1 MKKANECSTISIYG
15 MKGEPSTDMKVIAA
29 TKNKGKI
36 KEMQEILSP
45 LDIEI
50 ISQEEMGIELDVEE
64 TGDTFERNAL
74 IKARAVAMVC
84 DYPVLADD
92 SGICVDALGGAPG
105 VRSARYAGE
114 GASDSDKINKML
126 AELGDAD
133 DRSAKFV
140 TSVAFIFPD
149 GTEITARG
157 EVKGHITQAPSG
169 NNGFGY
175 DPIFFSD
182 ELGKTFAES
191 SDEEKNS
198 VSHRGRALRNLYDKL
213 KED

>member
-1 MKKANECSTISIYG
+1 ME
-15 MKGEPSTDMKVIAA
+15 VIAA

-45 LDIEI
+45 LDIKI
-50 ISQEEMGIELDVEE
+50 ISQQEIGMELDIEE
-64 TGDTFERNAL
+64 TGDTFAKNAL

-84 DYPVLADD
+84 DSPVLADD

-114 GASDSDKINKML
+114 GASDEDKINKML
-126 AELGDAD
+126 KEIGDNEN
-133 DRSAKFV
+133 RNAKFV

-149 GTEITARG
+149 GREITAEG
-157 EVKGHITQAPSG
+157 EVKGHITKEPHG

-175 DPIFFSD
+175 DPIFFSE

-198 VSHRGRALRNLYDKL
+198 VSHRGRALRNLCEKL
-213 KED
+213 RNMEVE